1 MHPQPRAVTPR
12 RTRTAATIAAA
23 ALLLAS
29 CGTPSDT
36 SSGEPTAGDAGEVTF
51 DLSGTTLRMSASAP
65 GSLTAGSRY
74 VYDRLR
80 QWGAEVDIIELSTTS
95 GIREILADRADA
107 GTHGADEAIV
117 GESEGADVV
126 AIGSPTSRM
135 DYVLVAK
142 DGIDNVADLKGAT
155 IAMSGPEGFSTMLT
169 RLLMRK
175 EGLDPDTDA
184 RFVQIGGS
192 PERAAALL
200 AGAVDAANIHVE
212 DWFEIRSR
220 TDGLKSIVTVG
231 EVFPEMPS
239 DVYFGLRSF
248 WEAHEELATA
258 LACAN
263 LEANAKFVRDKQ
275 AYIDFAL
282 PIVEGA
288 TPQGVGDAWDFAV
301 AEDMWPM
308 EPSEILNPKGF
319 QELADTMLDAGEL
332 SAPVDATTIV
342 DLRYLD
348 KAAAMGCGRS

>member
-1 MHPQPRAVTPR
+1 
-12 RTRTAATIAAA
+12 
-23 ALLLAS
+23 
-29 CGTPSDT
+29 
-36 SSGEPTAGDAGEVTF
+36 
-51 DLSGTTLRMSASAP
+51 
-65 GSLTAGSRY
+65 
-74 VYDRLR
+74 
-80 QWGAEVDIIELSTTS
+80 
-95 GIREILADRADA
+95 
-107 GTHGADEAIV
+107 
-117 GESEGADVV
+117 
-126 AIGSPTSRM
+126 M

-175 EGLDPDTDA
+175 EGLDPNTDA

-200 AGAVDAANIHVE
+200 AGAADAANIHVE

-220 TDGLKSIVTVG
+220 TDGLTSIVTVG
-231 EVFPEMPS
+231 EVLPEMPS

-248 WEAHEELATA
+248 WESNEELATA

-263 LEANAKFVRDKQ
+263 LEANAQFIQDKQ

-288 TPQGVGDAWDFAV
+288 TPQGIGDAWDFAV

-308 EPSEILNPKGF
+308 APPEILNPKGF

-342 DLRYLD
+342 DLRYLE
-348 KAAAMGCGRS
+348 KAAAVGCGQS